1 MYFKEI
7 KEKIALL
14 GNKAESEENL
24 KVHITKWM
32 LVQLGYDEDTFD
44 YEHTLCRDK
53 VANHKTRPA
62 DIFIPVEN
70 AGGMF
75 VETKKYNKNL
85 TEQDVIQLAEYISMK
100 KDIEWGIL
108 TNGRQ
113 IFLLNNSIDISGKN
127 DNNFMNKVVMNVE
140 YNIRNGHVI
149 NEKIY

>member
-53 VANHKTRPA
+53 VANHKT
-62 DIFIPVEN
+62 
-70 AGGMF
+70 
-75 VETKKYNKNL
+75 K
-85 TEQDVIQLAEYISMK
+85 
-100 KDIEWGIL
+100 
-108 TNGRQ
+108 
-113 IFLLNNSIDISGKN
+113 
-127 DNNFMNKVVMNVE
+127 
-140 YNIRNGHVI
+140 
-149 NEKIY
+149 